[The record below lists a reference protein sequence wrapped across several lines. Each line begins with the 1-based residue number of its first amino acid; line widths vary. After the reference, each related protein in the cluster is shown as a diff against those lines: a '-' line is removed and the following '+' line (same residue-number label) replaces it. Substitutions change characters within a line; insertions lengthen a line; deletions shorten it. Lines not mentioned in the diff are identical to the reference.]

1 MTHHINRWLLAF
13 ASAYLFLLPTN
24 AATFAVSVSFGCAG
38 MCAVILFVR
47 SFGNPVTRIPLAGPS
62 ILVPLAAWA
71 LWSCASLAWS
81 IDPMYSRSQLAREVM
96 DSLLAMLIFYVAA
109 RDARS
114 VRVLVGAALASF
126 IFFALL
132 AIGAVTITG
141 HWNAGRW
148 HHGVGA
154 WSMWLVL
161 IAPFIFALV
170 APPPAGFG
178 GGPRLHVVGIVSL
191 VLLVTTARMTDNRVV
206 WIALAIVFATA
217 SIVAALRWPH
227 TFTRTPVRWTVP
239 LAVLMFVLSLAFADV
254 LEKRAAQVAPAG
266 GVAASIERDPRLTL
280 WEHIVDRIAERPWLG
295 YGFGRRILA
304 DRLADETGDPLL
316 AHAHNMFASQWLQ
329 TGAVGMLLLTAFIVA
344 LALRFLRF
352 VRSRDNTLALLGVAG
367 LTLVVGFVARN
378 LTDDFLFRSNAK
390 ELWAMT
396 AFLLGYGMRRERILA
411 AGDVPTQGRVT
422 DAKGGAEHE
431 IRDPANRS
439 ARSAHANPDPTPT
452 AGVAP
457 ATGAPPSPRPRQ
469 SESA

>member
-1 MTHHINRWLLAF
+1 
-13 ASAYLFLLPTN
+13 
-24 AATFAVSVSFGCAG
+24 
-38 MCAVILFVR
+38 
-47 SFGNPVTRIPLAGPS
+47 
-62 ILVPLAAWA
+62 
-71 LWSCASLAWS
+71 
-81 IDPMYSRSQLAREVM
+81 
-96 DSLLAMLIFYVAA
+96 
-109 RDARS
+109 
-114 VRVLVGAALASF
+114 
-126 IFFALL
+126 
-132 AIGAVTITG
+132 
-141 HWNAGRW
+141 
-148 HHGVGA
+148 
-154 WSMWLVL
+154 
-161 IAPFIFALV
+161 
-170 APPPAGFG
+170 
-178 GGPRLHVVGIVSL
+178 
-191 VLLVTTARMTDNRVV
+191 
-206 WIALAIVFATA
+206 
-217 SIVAALRWPH
+217 
-227 TFTRTPVRWTVP
+227 
-239 LAVLMFVLSLAFADV
+239 
-254 LEKRAAQVAPAG
+254 
-266 GVAASIERDPRLTL
+266 
-280 WEHIVDRIAERPWLG
+280 
-295 YGFGRRILA
+295 
-304 DRLADETGDPLL
+304 
-316 AHAHNMFASQWLQ
+316 MFASQWLQ